1 MLYQAYISQGKLYEH
16 LAEVNTQATERLELI
31 MGQILHE
38 WGVSE
43 ELKAIDQ
50 MGWVH
55 VMNNARCSADEF
67 IKHELIYC

>member
-1 MLYQAYISQGKLYEH
+1 
-16 LAEVNTQATERLELI
+16 